1 MKKIAQIILAVAIV
15 ALVYVIYDQISTPI
29 KFDDELKAKKAQV
42 IDRIKDIRTA
52 QRAFKSKYQ
61 RFTGSFDT
69 LTNFILQ
76 DTLELERKIVDED
89 DSVAMAQL
97 KKMGKKNVEKFKI
110 AVIDTIFSPKRLSK
124 QDVEQ
129 LRYIPGT
136 DDKAQYIMEAGII
149 TTESKVVIP
158 IVECRAP
165 YKMFL
170 DTVAYRQEIINL
182 IDDEVNNFNRYPG
195 VKFGSMEQVT
205 GSNTPQATNK
215 VSIQLTL
222 DGHSFSAHGLDGEF
236 PGEEPVEAELLTART
251 MLVPE
256 EVLGTGDAGT
266 LLAANGMAP
275 AAEERAVCSLP
286 VQGIVAVMAAHR
298 EALRQVEEKLGDRIR
313 YTTPLLREVQAGTP
327 TVWAYRTAGLLY
339 IKVYDGSLRFA
350 GVIPAPDTADVCYF
364 TERLEKE
371 FALKSCELRI
381 SGDDAKACGKLLKG
395 YFKRIVCE

>member
-52 QRAFKSKYQ
+52 QR
-61 RFTGSFDT
+61 
-69 LTNFILQ
+69 
-76 DTLELERKIVDED
+76 
-89 DSVAMAQL
+89 AQL

-182 IDDEVNNFNRYPG
+182 IDDEMNNFNRYPG
-195 VKFGSMEQVT
+195 VKFGSMEA
-205 GSNTPQATNK
+205 GNN
-215 VSIQLTL
+215 
-222 DGHSFSAHGLDGEF
+222 
-236 PGEEPVEAELLTART
+236 EAGNWE
-251 MLVPE
+251 
-256 EVLGTGDAGT
+256 
-266 LLAANGMAP
+266 
-275 AAEERAVCSLP
+275 
-286 VQGIVAVMAAHR
+286 
-298 EALRQVEEKLGDRIR
+298 
-313 YTTPLLREVQAGTP
+313 
-327 TVWAYRTAGLLY
+327 
-339 IKVYDGSLRFA
+339 
-350 GVIPAPDTADVCYF
+350 
-364 TERLEKE
+364 
-371 FALKSCELRI
+371 
-381 SGDDAKACGKLLKG
+381 
-395 YFKRIVCE
+395 